1 MTKNGRRVNCYC
13 STYQCRGKEMDWRTR
28 DRHDAKDVADRPLYP
43 VDDEHH
49 QQDEQINLH
58 PEPLPTPPV
67 AAQPYEEVPLE
78 DIVSHVDS
86 LPHCNDPIYETVS
99 VQHDVCAFLLEKLHH
114 IMYI

>member
-1 MTKNGRRVNCYC
+1 
-13 STYQCRGKEMDWRTR
+13 MDWRTR

-67 AAQPYEEVPLE
+67 AAQPDMLPDMMHITKDHLV
-78 DIVSHVDS
+78 IVYNALV
-86 LPHCNDPIYETVS
+86 IYNLGFDFV
-99 VQHDVCAFLLEKLHH
+99 
-114 IMYI
+114 